1 MGSYTSVPYGMPLPS
16 DEASFVNSG
25 SIEVVSNFVNGSLEL
40 LSDFQFQVLIKLGVE
55 WIVYSIY

>member
-40 LSDFQFQVLIKLGVE
+40 LSDFQFQVLIKLVR
-55 WIVYSIY
+55 YN